1 MNKALLLAVKDLRVL
16 LSDKGN
22 IFWVFGFPVL
32 FALFFGAIY
41 SSAGEG
47 PSGMKIAIADEDNSE
62 YSNSYV
68 SKLES
73 NDALDIICMS
83 RDEAIDH
90 VRKGKVSA
98 AVVLKKGI
106 GDGFEALFDNDDPKL
121 EIASD
126 PSRRMESGYL
136 QGLLVKAQFEALS
149 NKFTDT
155 KWMKGQIDLWR
166 DDINKAGD
174 ANGLDTDQA
183 KLYLDVI
190 DSLDTL
196 MTDVNQADFQDG
208 FDGDMLSFA
217 KLDVNR
223 EREGPIAP
231 FQITFPQVLLWG
243 FMGCTATFAI
253 SIVKER
259 TSGTFDRLRIGPIG
273 RVHILGGKGLACFFT
288 CILIMCILT
297 VGAKAIFKMPM
308 GNRVLFVPAAL
319 CTILCFVGLMMFICT
334 LGRTEQSVG
343 AAGWAM
349 LMIMGMLGGA
359 MMPLAF
365 MPSWMRSFS
374 HISPVKWG
382 IYALEGAVWRNFT
395 LAEMIGP
402 CSILL
407 TIGIVFFSLGVVML
421 RKQES

>member
-1 MNKALLLAVKDLRVL
+1 MNKALLLAFKDLRVL

-32 FALFFGAIY
+32 YALFFGAIF

-47 PSGMKIAIADEDNSE
+47 PSGMNIAMVDEDNSE
-62 YSNSYV
+62 YSNSYI

-73 NDALDIICMS
+73 NEALDIKRMS
-83 RDEAIDH
+83 RDEAIDQ

-106 GDGFEALFDNDDPKL
+106 GDGFEALFNNDDPKL

-126 PSRRMESGYL
+126 PSRQMESGYL

-149 NKFTDT
+149 SKFTDT
-155 KWMKGQIDLWR
+155 TWMKDQVSVWR
-166 DDINKAGD
+166 DEITKAGD
-174 ANGLDTDQA
+174 SNDLDAEQTE
-183 KLYLDVI
+183 LFLDVF
-190 DSLDTL
+190 DSLDTFI
-196 MTDVNQADFQDG
+196 TDVNQEDFQAG
-208 FDGDMLSFA
+208 FGGDMLNFA
-217 KLDVNR
+217 TLDVSR
-223 EREGPIAP
+223 EREGPAVP

-259 TSGTFDRLRIGPIG
+259 SSGTYDRLRIGPIG
-273 RVHILGGKGLACFFT
+273 RVHILGGKGLSCFFT
-288 CILIMCILT
+288 CILIMCILSI
-297 VGAKAIFKMPM
+297 GAKMIFKMPI

-319 CTILCFVGLMMFICT
+319 CAILCFVGLMMFICT

-359 MMPLAF
+359 MIPLAF
-365 MPSWMRSFS
+365 MPSWLRSLS

-382 IYALEGAVWRNFT
+382 IYALEGAIWRNFT
-395 LAEMIGP
+395 IAEMIAP

-407 TIGIVFFSLGVVML
+407 TIGVVFFSLGVVML

>member
-1 MNKALLLAVKDLRVL
+1 MNKVLLLAVKDLRVL

-22 IFWVFGFPVL
+22 IFWVFGFPIL

-47 PSGMKIAIADEDNSE
+47 PSGMKIAVVDEDESD
-62 YSNSYV
+62 YSISYV
-68 SKLES
+68 AKLES
-73 NDALDIICMS
+73 NEALDIIRMS

-90 VRKGKVSA
+90 VRKGKVAA

-106 GDGFEALFDNDDPKL
+106 GDGFEALFNNDEPKL

-149 NKFTDT
+149 DKFIDT
-155 KWMKGQIDLWR
+155 QWMKDQVGLWR
-166 DDINKAGD
+166 DDIQKAGD
-174 ANGLDTDQA
+174 ANDLDEEQA
-183 KLYLDVI
+183 KIYLDVI
-190 DSLDTL
+190 DSLGTL
-196 MTDVNQADFQDG
+196 LTDVNQEDYRAG
-208 FDGDMLSFA
+208 FDGEMLSFA
-217 KLDVNR
+217 KLDVSR
-223 EREGPIAP
+223 ERERPVAP

-259 TSGTFDRLRIGPIG
+259 TGGTFDRLRIGPIG
-273 RVHILGGKGLACFFT
+273 RAHILGGKGLSCFFT
-288 CILIMCILT
+288 CILIMCILS
-297 VGAKAIFKMPM
+297 VGAKMIFKMPM
-308 GNRVLFVPAAL
+308 GNWLLFVPAAL

-365 MPSWMRSFS
+365 MPSWLRRFS

-382 IYALEGAVWRNFT
+382 IYALEGAIWRHFT
-395 LAEMIGP
+395 FTEMVGP
-402 CSILL
+402 CLILL
-407 TIGIVFFSLGVVML
+407 TIGTVFFSLGVVML
-421 RKQES
+421 RKQEN